1 MKAGGPLLL
10 EGQGRLLKEVFPV
23 LVDRF
28 EARRSSVGVMC
39 TEESGGGDC
48 FLFMVGPGEKNQS
61 VMFTFDLGH
70 VNKGSEQQQAPPT
83 FCTLPMD
90 GWKETQ
96 GTDGISHLLLP
107 FDLPQAFF
115 AFHNYQ
121 EGKEDHNGQ
130 LMYSRSEVKMVTD
143 PTTGSRCPK
152 VANQHFTKRFIC
164 CSSQDSADG
173 WVSDKP
179 CTEPWAMI
187 DLIAA
192 FVYGGHSYN
201 FAAEVVFR
209 MPLLEMLQHLQ
220 HHTAWKRV
228 PRADFWGRW
237 EPPPDGP
244 TEPPP
249 PTDYWSSTSSKGTKA
264 STGHSSTSSSDD
276 DDASKKL
283 SSSSTTSRN
292 SKLLLLIL
300 LIVVLICALIG
311 GAVLFCFCCSSRRK
325 KQEEKSTKKKA
336 HKKKEVKSKAG
347 GKNKE
352 KSTSKPGNSSSQSS
366 PVPKTT
372 SFFPPSSSAQSGSK
386 QAPPSSSASASAA
399 KAVAS
404 TNASLATKA
413 PLSSKVTI
421 RSKMTTAVVDKE
433 RGKSSSLP
441 AVEKMPSYSE
451 TSIMTDARKK
461 NTSTSAGAG
470 RSSQSKRQ
478 PTTRSKLSTVKK

>member
-10 EGQGRLLKEVFPV
+10 EGQGRLLMEVFPA

-39 TEESGGGDC
+39 TEEGGGDC
-48 FLFMVGPGEKNQS
+48 FLFMAGPDARNHT

-90 GWKETQ
+90 DWKETL
-96 GTDGISHLLLP
+96 GTANGISHLLLP

-187 DLIAA
+187 DLTAA

-249 PTDYWSSTSSKGTKA
+249 PTDYWSSTSSKGT
-264 STGHSSTSSSDD
+264 TGHSSSSDE
-276 DDASKKL
+276 DASKTTDSKKL
-283 SSSSTTSRN
+283 NSSSTTSGN

-300 LIVVLICALIG
+300 LIVVLVCALIG

-325 KQEEKSTKKKA
+325 KKQEEEKSTKKKA
-336 HKKKEVKSKAG
+336 RKKKEVKSKA
-347 GKNKE
+347 KNKE

-386 QAPPSSSASASAA
+386 QAPHSSSASASAA

-413 PLSSKVTI
+413 PQSKVTI
-421 RSKMTTAVVDKE
+421 RSKMTTADKE
-433 RGKSSSLP
+433 GGKSLP

-461 NTSTSAGAG
+461 TSVGAG